1 MSHWCKI
8 FVVIFEKYFYDN
20 FRKKYFYYN
29 FKYFIPSFP
38 LFVLRQQKN
47 SNKQIFMGK
56 NRNEEILIFQYLL
69 RCSFHAYADS
79 TYAKHLENGASLY
92 GTVGAPTPTGT
103 FQPNGEV
110 PREFQQS
117 VMEMS
122 DDSMTSLDPHQL
134 HHAAAAGAAGPHDW
148 AGPAGGQLVQTTA
161 NISPVVAGAG
171 AELRPANGGVFGHNQ
186 QQQQQQDNGE
196 CGAGPACSVASCY
209 YCA

>member
-1 MSHWCKI
+1 MTT
-8 FVVIFEKYFYDN
+8 
-20 FRKKYFYYN
+20 
-29 FKYFIPSFP
+29 
-38 LFVLRQQKN
+38 L
-47 SNKQIFMGK
+47 GK
-56 NRNEEILIFQYLL
+56 NIFITTSNISSTHFHCSFEDNRKTAINKSSCERNEEILKFQYLL

-186 QQQQQQDNGE
+186 QQQQQDNGE
-196 CGAGPACSVASCY
+196 CGAGPTCSVVLQKVPSEGS
-209 YCA
+209 